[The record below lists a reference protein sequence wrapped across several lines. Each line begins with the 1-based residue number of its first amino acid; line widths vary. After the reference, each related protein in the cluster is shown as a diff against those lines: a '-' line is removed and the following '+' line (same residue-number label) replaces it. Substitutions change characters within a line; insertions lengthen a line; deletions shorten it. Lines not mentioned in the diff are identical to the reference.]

1 MAPAS
6 LSPAFFRMFYSVA
19 NLIHVQTMPTRAW
32 SAPSE
37 GHPKGTFINW
47 DETQIDA
54 DDMVQAY
61 AGLLTFFF
69 NDSSNLDS
77 YVIYTQADAEAD
89 PLPRAGNAINLA
101 GVNTS
106 DSWFQA
112 VQQTWS
118 YRDTEFHK
126 FKLVMLE
133 VPTSDVFS
141 KSTSLPG
148 SGPLFDLNAFLVDPS
163 QSFSSRWGH
172 RPDGFVS
179 ICTTLNEK
187 LRKERRLN

>member
-37 GHPKGTFINW
+37 GHPQGTFINW
-47 DETQIDA
+47 VDTQIDA
-54 DDMVQAY
+54 DDMIQAY
-61 AGLLTFFF
+61 AALLTQFF
-69 NDSSNLDS
+69 NDSGNLDS
-77 YVIYTQADAEAD
+77 YVIFTQADAEAD
-89 PLPRAGNAINLA
+89 PLPRVQNTIDIP
-101 GVNTS
+101 GVNAS

-133 VPTSDVFS
+133 VPTDDVFS
-141 KSTSLPG
+141 KVTALPG
-148 SGPLFDLNAFLVDPS
+148 PGAFADLDEFVTSEN
-163 QSFSSRWGH
+163 QSFSSRWGK
-172 RPDGFVS
+172 RPSGFIS
-179 ICTTLNEK
+179 ITTTLNEK
-187 LRKERRLN
+187 LRKERRLD